1 MIYTHIDYK
10 TINVDMQKLK
20 NYICFV
26 VLLCAPMIFGECMC
40 ISRFVKDITYYSFK
54 FTNIFPPLF
63 YLEQMKS
70 KKDAEEMEARLL
82 DAFDYAWNRG
92 SNGAR
97 RPNDIH
103 QKLDCYTSSAWSH
116 PIVRKLQIYCQRKV
130 GLRIKTCENE
140 SSFYSNQESNSI
152 FSRIFKFGKSRPIL
166 VSVTCDVNE
175 DNSNICGVALGQGSV
190 CIRPPVE
197 GRKRCSEHK
206 GMKVNGSTLKLKVNS
221 QMIYSGRV
229 PVFASDPGSL
239 KLQPGKCPVNEDLSS
254 TCGIALNDGSLCTRK
269 PVRGRKR
276 CEEHKGRKNHGSIS
290 KPVKE
295 VKKHCVDVPSLEP
308 RSLRDSSE
316 LLFSGTHKLQSSDFT
331 ERTSVNKD
339 YGICGGL
346 VIMENVPCINE
357 DAFTCGSRTL
367 DGTFCRRKPVKGS
380 KWCWQHQGKRVDRV
394 SKVGACNE

>member
-1 MIYTHIDYK
+1 MYRW
-10 TINVDMQKLK
+10 
-20 NYICFV
+20 
-26 VLLCAPMIFGECMC
+26 AP
-40 ISRFVKDITYYSFK
+40 
-54 FTNIFPPLF
+54 
-63 YLEQMKS
+63 MKS

-82 DAFDYAWNRG
+82 DAVDYAWNRG
-92 SNGAR
+92 SNGTR

-166 VSVTCDVNE
+166 ASVRCDVNE
-175 DNSNICGVALGQGSV
+175 DSSNNICGVALGQGSV

-221 QMIYSGRV
+221 QMIYTGRI

-239 KLQPGKCPVNEDLSS
+239 KLEPGKCPVNEDLSS

-269 PVRGRKR
+269 QVSGRKR

-295 VKKHCVDVPSLEP
+295 EKKHCVDVLSLEP
-308 RSLRDSSE
+308 SSLRDSSE
-316 LLFSGTHKLQSSDFT
+316 LLFSGTGKPQSSDFT
-331 ERTSVNKD
+331 ERISVNKD

-346 VIMENVPCINE
+346 GMMENVPCINE
-357 DAFTCGSRTL
+357 DSFTCGSRTL
-367 DGTFCRRKPVKGS
+367 DGSFCRRKPGKGS

-394 SKVGACNE
+394 SKVSACTESTYVLPLLD